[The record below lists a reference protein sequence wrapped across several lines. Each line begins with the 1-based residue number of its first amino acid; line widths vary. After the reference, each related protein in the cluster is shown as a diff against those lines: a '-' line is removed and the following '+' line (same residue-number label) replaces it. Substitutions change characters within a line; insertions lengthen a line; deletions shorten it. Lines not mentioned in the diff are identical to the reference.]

1 MASYKN
7 SSAYSSEIRE
17 KCYSKIAVTDFV
29 ILMDHRLKMPSMDWN
44 IIWQIL
50 SKIAERNF
58 FALHFGIVS
67 QEIMLDYNYFSQ
79 NIFFI
84 DVIYWISYNYLKI
97 LLWWCAAYYLDRSVR
112 SNINVWVL
120 YLVGWGSKEYFSK
133 SRYDMFPEVAI
144 YPSRTLEL
152 VLQ

>member
-50 SKIAERNF
+50 SKIAEIKF

-67 QEIMLDYNYFSQ
+67 QEIMLD
-79 NIFFI
+79 
-84 DVIYWISYNYLKI
+84 
-97 LLWWCAAYYLDRSVR
+97 
-112 SNINVWVL
+112 
-120 YLVGWGSKEYFSK
+120 
-133 SRYDMFPEVAI
+133 
-144 YPSRTLEL
+144 
-152 VLQ
+152 